1 MRLLDC
7 YRDLLKL
14 YNFMNLR
21 LDKLQVFDSHCHPQF
36 PQYNQDREEMLA
48 RAEDADISMVCVGTN
63 LEMSQ
68 KAVELAEK
76 HENIWASVGLHPND
90 FGELFEGDKIS
101 PQKTDAFLH
110 LVNNKKVVTIG
121 EIGLDYYRTPD
132 KEHQKKQKEIF
143 EFFIN
148 LAYQNQ
154 KPLIIHGR
162 DSQTGSGGKAHGDI
176 IEILNSAKN
185 ILYGGVA
192 HSFTGSIDEAK
203 KYLDL
208 GFYLGFNGIITFTG
222 QYDEVIKHTPLE
234 NILLETDAPYLTPEP
249 YRGQRN
255 EPAFVIEV
263 AKKIAAI
270 KNGYLKKITEQTTQ
284 NCKNLFHI

>member
-1 MRLLDC
+1 LRLLDC

-110 LVNNKKVVTIG
+110 LVNNKKVVAIG